1 MNRHALSE
9 NPLLR
14 RRDSIIRNTERLETA
29 DESFTSSNAVS
40 AGAVTAD
47 DGTRAADNRVQF
59 VLTPRHLQLLMTSV
73 IKSEEL
79 QGTNS
84 IVLRSS
90 GC

>member
-14 RRDSIIRNTERLETA
+14 RRDSILRNTERLETA

-47 DGTRAADNRVQF
+47 DGTRAADSACSSSS
-59 VLTPRHLQLLMTSV
+59 PHDISSCSMTSV
-73 IKSEEL
+73 IKSK
-79 QGTNS
+79 S
-84 IVLRSS
+84 
-90 GC
+90 